1 MGKNSM
7 LVSDRVSAILK
18 TNKKGDKQFGLRDVY
33 KKNVK
38 ALGEDAAKHWLSEHI
53 ETTLKFRELLARED
67 WAIGDTEAT
76 GLGASAEICEIA
88 FQPNGENKPGW
99 EKLIK
104 PARQKISSGS
114 EAVHGISNSMVQNA
128 PQLKDLA
135 PKINR
140 ALARLSNVVFYNWE
154 YDKRVVSQSCYA
166 NDIEDLE
173 WPEAIDVL
181 PWFSIWGGEWN
192 AKQLGWK
199 YMKLEGGHRALG
211 DCQELLEQMK
221 LAASS
226 DVEYAELLLSGDE
239 K

>member
-18 TNKKGDKQFGLRDVY
+18 TNKKGDKQFGLRDAY

-38 ALGEDAAKHWLSEHI
+38 ALGEIAAKHWLSEHI
-53 ETTLKFRELLARED
+53 EMTLKFRSLLARED

-88 FQPNGENKPGW
+88 FQPNGEGKAGW
-99 EKLIK
+99 EQLVK
-104 PARQKISSGS
+104 PVRQEISSGS
-114 EAVHGISNSMVQNA
+114 EAVHGISNSMVQNS
-128 PQLKDLA
+128 PTLKDLA

-140 ALARLSNVVFYNWE
+140 ALKRLSNVVFYNWE
-154 YDKRVVSQSCYA
+154 YDRRVVEQSCYA
-166 NDIEDLE
+166 NGIPNLE

-181 PWFSIWGGEWN
+181 PWFSAWGGEWN

-199 YMKLEGGHRALG
+199 YMKLEGSHRALG
-211 DCQELLEQMK
+211 DCQELLEQMTR
-221 LAASS
+221 AATS
-226 DVEYAELLLSGDE
+226 DVDYAKALLSGEE